1 MLADLVSTLQCTE
14 TPFLFRPSTKH
25 LISFENARSV
35 EAKAKY
41 VADHGL
47 GGLVISDTS
56 GLPTALYK
64 DIAAGISKPHPPCTP
79 QSTATLS

>member
-1 MLADLVSTLQCTE
+1 MRTQCTE
-14 TPFLFRPSTKH
+14 TPFLFKPSKKH

-41 VADHGL
+41 VSDHGL

-64 DIAAGISKPHPPCTP
+64 DIAAGIGELCRTPIRFRPPAVRC
-79 QSTATLS
+79 